1 MFLVECLPVL
11 RDFRIV
17 RVVLWVYLFDS
28 GDGVSTELLG
38 VPNITVT
45 DLVNRRKEKE
55 GLDRFNAV

>member
-1 MFLVECLPVL
+1 MFLIECLPVL

-17 RVVLWVYLFDS
+17 RVVLWVYLFDP
-28 GDGVSTELLG
+28 GDGASTELPG

-45 DLVNRRKEKE
+45 DLVNRSKEKE